1 MEADSSYTSQ
11 SNILRSNYSQ
21 GSSTAAFKLDEG
33 FSEDPRGQDDT
44 DLATTMDNTSGFEE
58 WVMAQSEDARAG
70 KWLWQN
76 STYFQCIPLHQ
87 CCLDTDTSSK
97 ILDIAYEVLRTLRT
111 ANIAAVVDRLTPLL
125 HMDPV
130 GKLPPEITSQ
140 IFSYLDASTLLVASL
155 SSQAWRARIL
165 DPRLWRRLYSDQGW
179 GLDSAVVKTYEDTHA
194 RIVRQEFHKSSSV
207 FRASE
212 TDRGQPLQ
220 KKRATG
226 NFLGQQSKEVTLGDV
241 SQWREQHGAIEAD
254 SDVPTGTTPTE
265 VDHEMQDVSS
275 NDSSHPASPPRRNKR
290 GSQQSRDD
298 MVMSPIRSH
307 GTNIP
312 PSQTLN
318 PPIMPPLTVKDI
330 SGKERINW
338 AFLYKQRRR
347 LEENWN
353 RGRYTNFQLPHPAYP
368 HEAHRECVYTIQF
381 FGKWLVSGSR
391 DKTLRVWDLE
401 TRRLRG
407 APLTGHTQSVL
418 CLQFDP
424 TEKED
429 VIISGS
435 SDSNIIVWR
444 FSTGQRIKEI
454 QQAHRDPVLNLR
466 FDHRYLVTCSKDK
479 LIKVWNRYGLSPSD
493 EDYPK
498 ISPASTAK
506 MPAYIIDT
514 SSMSLQQLENKL
526 ANRQIKM
533 LQPYS
538 LLMTLDG
545 HNAAVNAIQIDQD
558 QIVSASGDRLIKV
571 WSVIDGRLISTLP
584 GHQKGIACVQFDS
597 KRIVSG
603 SSDNTVRI
611 YDHLKKCEVAVLR
624 GHTNLVRTVQ
634 AGFGDLPHSEK
645 AMANQARLAE
655 AEYRRAVAAGEIVHE
670 PVGAGRSAREQQDSL
685 KTPAQYLTAFGAAL
699 PPGGGGSQW
708 GRIVSGS
715 YDETIIIWKKDAD
728 GRWIQGQTLRQEAAI
743 RAGAAADLR
752 AYNESQIDAG
762 GSPAPLQAST
772 SAPQRSS
779 APPQPSAA
787 QIVHHNIQSSTMGL
801 QSISEHLTGLMGQS
815 LNTLQTLARTGLP
828 ATQFPSI
835 APGAQQALAQ
845 LNAHQQN
852 IQTHFSNLTQAS
864 TSHGGQAGPSLS
876 NSTAQNNHRHVANTA
891 ASTVHVAPSTTDGQA
906 PTNLT
911 NNNIPPLPPQAQQH
925 AAGHHHHHHHP
936 QQVNQQL
943 PAPQQPASRV
953 FKLQFDAR
961 RIVCCSQDPR
971 IVGWDFAA
979 GDSDIMEASQFFLG
993 P

>member
-1 MEADSSYTSQ
+1 M
-11 SNILRSNYSQ
+11 
-21 GSSTAAFKLDEG
+21 
-33 FSEDPRGQDDT
+33 
-44 DLATTMDNTSGFEE
+44 
-58 WVMAQSEDARAG
+58 
-70 KWLWQN
+70 
-76 STYFQCIPLHQ
+76 
-87 CCLDTDTSSK
+87 
-97 ILDIAYEVLRTLRT
+97 LRTLRT
-111 ANIAAVVDRLTPLL
+111 AKIAAVVDRLTPLL

-140 IFSYLDASTLLVASL
+140 MFSYLDASTLLVASL

-179 GLDSAVVKTYEDTHA
+179 GLNSAAVRAFEERNA
-194 RIVRQEFHKSSSV
+194 RVARQDFHKPSST

-212 TDRGQPLQ
+212 TDHGQPLQ
-220 KKRATG
+220 KKRATAVSVD
-226 NFLGQQSKEVTLGDV
+226 QQTKETISGDV
-241 SQWREQHGAIEAD
+241 SQWREQHGVIEAD
-254 SDVPTGTTPTE
+254 SDVPTRISPAE
-265 VDHEMQDVSS
+265 FDHEMQDVSPT
-275 NDSSHPASPPRRNKR
+275 DSSHPASPPRRNKR
-290 GSQQSRDD
+290 GSQESGDE
-298 MVMSPIRSH
+298 MAISPIRTQDS
-307 GTNIP
+307 IVQP
-312 PSQTLN
+312 LQTLN
-318 PPIMPPLTVKDI
+318 PPVKPPLSLRDL
-330 SGKERINW
+330 SGHERINW

-347 LEENWN
+347 LEDNWN
-353 RGRYTNFQLPHPAYP
+353 KGRFTNFQLPHPAYP

-407 APLTGHTQSVL
+407 APLTGHSQSVL

-444 FSTGQRIKEI
+444 FSTGQKVKEI

-479 LIKVWNRYGLSPSD
+479 LIKVWNRYELSPLD
-493 EDYPK
+493 KDYPK
-498 ISPASTAK
+498 VSPASTAK

-514 SSMSLQQLENKL
+514 SSMSPQQLENKL

-538 LLMTLDG
+538 LLMSLDG

-611 YDHLKKCEVAVLR
+611 YDHIKKCEVAVLR

-670 PVGAGRSAREQQDSL
+670 PIGAGRSARDQQDPL

-752 AYNESQIDAG
+752 AYNEGQIDAG
-762 GSPAPLQAST
+762 GAPAPQAANSSVSHPT
-772 SAPQRSS
+772 SLPA
-779 APPQPSAA
+779 QPSAT
-787 QIVHHNIQSSTMGL
+787 QIVHHTMQSSTMGL
-801 QSISEHLTGLMGQS
+801 QSISDHITNLMGQS
-815 LNTLQTLARTGLP
+815 LNTMQSLARTNLGGS
-828 ATQFPSI
+828 QFSSL

-852 IQTHFSNLTQAS
+852 IQNHFSNLSQVGAS
-864 TSHGGQAGPSLS
+864 HTVQAGPSVTI
-876 NSTAQNNHRHVANTA
+876 STAQ
-891 ASTVHVAPSTTDGQA
+891 
-906 PTNLT
+906 TNS
-911 NNNIPPLPPQAQQH
+911 QH
-925 AAGHHHHHHHP
+925 AANIPAVGVNIGQNTNIGQPPVALAHNIIPPVPPIPPQPLVQPHVATHHHHHHHAP
-936 QQVNQQL
+936 PANQQ
-943 PAPQQPASRV
+943 PQPPQQPASRV

-979 GDSDIMEASQFFLG
+979 GDTDIMVASQFFLG

>member
-1 MEADSSYTSQ
+1 MLHRPPYTVYLSCVAV
-11 SNILRSNYSQ
+11 IIF
-21 GSSTAAFKLDEG
+21 G
-33 FSEDPRGQDDT
+33 
-44 DLATTMDNTSGFEE
+44 
-58 WVMAQSEDARAG
+58 
-70 KWLWQN
+70 
-76 STYFQCIPLHQ
+76 
-87 CCLDTDTSSK
+87 TDTVPEF
-97 ILDIAYEVLRTLRT
+97 LDIAYEVLRTLRT
-111 ANIAAVVDRLTPLL
+111 SKIAAVVDRLTPLL

-165 DPRLWRRLYSDQGW
+165 DPRLWRRLYLDQGW
-179 GLDSAVVKTYEDTHA
+179 GLDEAAVRMFEESHG
-194 RIVRQEFHKSSSV
+194 RLIRQGSHRLGSS

-212 TDRGQPLQ
+212 KDRGQPLL
-220 KKRATG
+220 KKRATA
-226 NFLGQQSKEVTLGDV
+226 NSFDQQNKELSSDV

-254 SDVPTGTTPTE
+254 SDVPSRTSPME
-265 VDHEMQDVSS
+265 VDQEMLDVPS
-275 NDSSHPASPPRRNKR
+275 NEPLHPISPSRRNKR
-290 GSQQSRDD
+290 GSQESRDE
-298 MVMSPIRSH
+298 MLVS
-307 GTNIP
+307 TNP
-312 PSQTLN
+312 PHTTGRASSQSLN
-318 PPIMPPLTVKDI
+318 PPIKPPLILRDS
-330 SGKERINW
+330 SGSEKINW

-353 RGRYTNFQLPHPAYP
+353 KGRFTNFQLPHPAYA

-435 SDSNIIVWR
+435 SDTNIIVWR
-444 FSTGQRIKEI
+444 FSTGQKIKEI
-454 QQAHRDPVLNLR
+454 LQAHRDPVLNLR

-479 LIKVWNRYGLSPSD
+479 LIKIWNRYELSPLD
-493 EDYPK
+493 KDYPK

-514 SSMSLQQLENKL
+514 LAASPQQIEQKL
-526 ANRQIKM
+526 ANRQIKV

-538 LLMTLDG
+538 LLMSLDG
-545 HNAAVNAIQIDQD
+545 HNAAVNAIQIDRD

-571 WSVIDGRLISTLP
+571 WSVLDGRLMSTLP

-611 YDHLKKCEVAVLR
+611 YDHIKKCEVAVLR

-655 AEYRRAVAAGEIVHE
+655 AEYRRAVAAGEIVHQTT
-670 PVGAGRSAREQQDSL
+670 GAGKSARDQQGL

-752 AYNESQIDAG
+752 AYNEGQIDAG
-762 GSPAPLQAST
+762 GAPA
-772 SAPQRSS
+772 SS
-779 APPQPSAA
+779 NAVVPHQPPAA
-787 QIVHHNIQSSTMGL
+787 QIVHQVMQPSMGL
-801 QSISEHLTGLMGQS
+801 QNISDHITGLMGQTANTIQS
-815 LNTLQTLARTGLP
+815 LAHTNNPASHLP
-828 ATQFPSI
+828 VMASSI
-835 APGAQQALAQ
+835 QQGLAQ
-845 LNAHQQN
+845 LSTQQHN
-852 IQTHFSNLTQAS
+852 IQNFSNLAQTAVSHVAQAGSSVS
-864 TSHGGQAGPSLS
+864 TSTSQSVTPHI
-876 NSTAQNNHRHVANTA
+876 ANTSA
-891 ASTVHVAPSTTDGQA
+891 PLGTVS
-906 PTNLT
+906 L
-911 NNNIPPLPPQAQQH
+911 NNIPAIPQAH
-925 AAGHHHHHHHP
+925 PPPATHHHHHHHLQQANP
-936 QQVNQQL
+936 QPQ
-943 PAPQQPASRV
+943 PPQQPASRV

-979 GDSDIMEASQFFLG
+979 GDTDIMEASQFFLG

>member
-1 MEADSSYTSQ
+1 
-11 SNILRSNYSQ
+11 
-21 GSSTAAFKLDEG
+21 
-33 FSEDPRGQDDT
+33 
-44 DLATTMDNTSGFEE
+44 
-58 WVMAQSEDARAG
+58 
-70 KWLWQN
+70 
-76 STYFQCIPLHQ
+76 
-87 CCLDTDTSSK
+87 
-97 ILDIAYEVLRTLRT
+97 
-111 ANIAAVVDRLTPLL
+111 
-125 HMDPV
+125 MDPV

-140 IFSYLDASTLLVASL
+140 IFSYLDASTLLTASL

-165 DPRLWRRLYSDQGW
+165 DPRLWRRLYCDQGW
-179 GLDSAVVKTYEDTHA
+179 RLDSAAVKAFEETRT
-194 RIVRQEFHKSSSV
+194 RLVRNEFCKSGTA

-212 TDRGQPLQ
+212 TDRGQPVQ
-220 KKRATG
+220 KKRATA
-226 NFLGQQSKEVTLGDV
+226 NFLDQQTKEVFFGDV
-241 SQWREQHGAIEAD
+241 SQWREQHGVIEAD
-254 SDVPTGTTPTE
+254 TDLPARTPSAE
-265 VDHEMQDVSS
+265 LDHEMPDVLS
-275 NDSSHPASPPRRNKR
+275 NDFTHPASPHRRNKR
-290 GSQQSRDD
+290 GSQESRDE
-298 MVMSPIRSH
+298 MVMSPIRLQES
-307 GTNIP
+307 TAI
-312 PSQTLN
+312 PSQALN
-318 PPIMPPLTVKDI
+318 PPVHPLLTLRDP
-330 SGKERINW
+330 SGNERMNW

-347 LEENWN
+347 LEDNWN
-353 RGRYTNFQLPHPAYP
+353 KGRFTNFQLPHPAYP

-407 APLTGHTQSVL
+407 PPLTGHTQSVL

-435 SDSNIIVWR
+435 SDTNVIVWR
-444 FSTGQRIKEI
+444 FSTGQKLKEI

-466 FDHRYLVTCSKDK
+466 FDHRYLITCSKDK
-479 LIKVWNRYGLSPSD
+479 LIKVWNRYELSPLD
-493 EDYPK
+493 KDYPK
-498 ISPASTAK
+498 VSAASTAR
-506 MPAYIIDT
+506 MPSYIIDT
-514 SSMSLQQLENKL
+514 SSMNTQQIEQKL

-533 LQPYS
+533 VQQYS
-538 LLMTLDG
+538 LLMALDG

-571 WSVIDGRLISTLP
+571 WSVIDGRLINTLP

-634 AGFGDLPHSEK
+634 AGFGDLPYSDQ
-645 AMANQARLAE
+645 AMVNQARLAE
-655 AEYRRAVAAGEIVHE
+655 KEYRRAVAAGEIVHE
-670 PVGAGRSAREQQDSL
+670 PTGASRTARDQQDTI

-743 RAGAAADLR
+743 RSGAAADLR
-752 AYNESQIDAG
+752 AYTEDQIDAG
-762 GSPAPLQAST
+762 GAPAPSNAHADGPS
-772 SAPQRSS
+772 
-779 APPQPSAA
+779 QPSAA
-787 QIVHHNIQSSTMGL
+787 LIVAQSTPSSTLGL
-801 QSISEHLTGLMGQS
+801 QTISQHITGLMGQS
-815 LNTLQTLARTGLP
+815 LSTIQGLDRTSASG
-828 ATQFPSI
+828 SHVSSM

-845 LNAHQQN
+845 LSAHQQN
-852 IQTHFSNLTQAS
+852 IQNHFSHFTPS
-864 TSHGGQAGPSLS
+864 GTSNMGQSGPSAGAAPAQANAS
-876 NSTAQNNHRHVANTA
+876 HAANMPAAAVTITQNTANAQNH
-891 ASTVHVAPSTTDGQA
+891 
-906 PTNLT
+906 TNG
-911 NNNIPPLPPQAQQH
+911 NVPPVPVPIIQH
-925 AAGHHHHHHHP
+925 PAVHHHHHHHHI
-936 QQVNQQL
+936 QQANQQPQL
-943 PAPQQPASRV
+943 PQQPASRV

-979 GDSDIMEASQFFLG
+979 GDADIMEASQFFLG

>member
-1 MEADSSYTSQ
+1 
-11 SNILRSNYSQ
+11 
-21 GSSTAAFKLDEG
+21 
-33 FSEDPRGQDDT
+33 
-44 DLATTMDNTSGFEE
+44 
-58 WVMAQSEDARAG
+58 
-70 KWLWQN
+70 
-76 STYFQCIPLHQ
+76 
-87 CCLDTDTSSK
+87 
-97 ILDIAYEVLRTLRT
+97 
-111 ANIAAVVDRLTPLL
+111 
-125 HMDPV
+125 MDPV
-130 GKLPPEITSQ
+130 GKLPPEITAQ
-140 IFSYLDASTLLVASL
+140 VFSYLDASTLLVASL

-179 GLDSAVVKTYEDTHA
+179 GLDSAAVKAFEEKHA
-194 RIVRQEFHKSSSV
+194 QSVRQDFHKTSSS

-220 KKRATG
+220 KKRATS
-226 NFLGQQSKEVTLGDV
+226 NFVGQQTKEGISGDV
-241 SQWREQHGAIEAD
+241 SQWREQHGVIEAE
-254 SDVPTGTTPTE
+254 SDLPIVRSSME
-265 VDHEMQDVSS
+265 VDQEMQDVSS
-275 NDSSHPASPPRRNKR
+275 HDFTHPTSPLRRNKR
-290 GSQQSRDD
+290 GSLESGDD
-298 MVMSPIRSH
+298 MVMSRIRSQEP
-307 GTNIP
+307 TTQVP
-312 PSQTLN
+312 QTLD
-318 PPIMPPLTVKDI
+318 PPVRPRLTLRDL
-330 SGKERINW
+330 SGVGKVNW
-338 AFLYKQRRR
+338 AFLYKQRKR

-353 RGRYTNFQLPHPAYP
+353 KGRFTNFQLPHPAYP

-381 FGKWLVSGSR
+381 FGRWLVSGSR

-444 FSTGQRIKEI
+444 FSTGHKIKEI

-479 LIKVWNRYGLSPSD
+479 LIKVWTRHELSPLD
-493 EDYPK
+493 ENYPK

-506 MPAYIIDT
+506 MPAYIVDT
-514 SSMSLQQLENKL
+514 ASMSPQQLEQNL
-526 ANRQIKM
+526 ANRQIKT
-533 LQPYS
+533 LQSYS
-538 LLMTLDG
+538 LLMSLEG

-571 WSVIDGRLISTLP
+571 WSVIDGRLISTLS

-634 AGFGDLPHSEK
+634 AGFGDLPYSEK
-645 AMANQARLAE
+645 AMADQARLAE
-655 AEYRRAVAAGEIVHE
+655 AEYRRAVAAGEILHE
-670 PVGAGRSAREQQDSL
+670 PTGIGRSTRGHQGSV
-685 KTPAQYLTAFGAAL
+685 KTPTQPLTAFGAVL

-752 AYNESQIDAG
+752 AYNEGQVDAG
-762 GSPAPLQAST
+762 GALAPQSASPPAPPYV
-772 SAPQRSS
+772 SAP
-779 APPQPSAA
+779 AQPSAA
-787 QIVHHNIQSSTMGL
+787 QIVHHNMQSSGVGM
-801 QSISEHLTGLMGQS
+801 QSISEHITGLMGQS
-815 LNTLQTLARTGLP
+815 MNTIQSLARTSLP
-828 ATQFPSI
+828 GSAFSSMG
-835 APGAQQALAQ
+835 PGAQQALAQ

-852 IQTHFSNLTQAS
+852 IQSHFSNLTQAG
-864 TSHGGQAGPSLS
+864 TSHAGQSGSS
-876 NSTAQNNHRHVANTA
+876 IFTTTAQANSQHSA
-891 ASTVHVAPSTTDGQA
+891 NISAVGVDLAQNTTNGQTPVTLA
-906 PTNLT
+906 H
-911 NNNIPPLPPQAQQH
+911 NNIPPIPTPAQQL
-925 AAGHHHHHHHP
+925 AAAHHHHHHHA
-936 QQVNQQL
+936 QQANQQAQ
-943 PAPQQPASRV
+943 PPQQPASRV

-979 GDSDIMEASQFFLG
+979 GDADIIEASQFFLG

>member
-1 MEADSSYTSQ
+1 
-11 SNILRSNYSQ
+11 
-21 GSSTAAFKLDEG
+21 
-33 FSEDPRGQDDT
+33 
-44 DLATTMDNTSGFEE
+44 
-58 WVMAQSEDARAG
+58 
-70 KWLWQN
+70 
-76 STYFQCIPLHQ
+76 
-87 CCLDTDTSSK
+87 
-97 ILDIAYEVLRTLRT
+97 
-111 ANIAAVVDRLTPLL
+111 
-125 HMDPV
+125 MDPV

-140 IFSYLDASTLLVASL
+140 IFSYLDASTLLTASL
-155 SSQAWRARIL
+155 SSQAWRVRIL
-165 DPRLWRRLYSDQGW
+165 DPGLWRRLYSDQGW
-179 GLDSAVVKTYEDTHA
+179 GLDAAAVKAYEEA
-194 RIVRQEFHKSSSV
+194 RTRLMRHEFRKSGTA

-212 TDRGQPLQ
+212 TDRGQPVQ
-220 KKRATG
+220 KKRATA
-226 NFLGQQSKEVTLGDV
+226 NFLDQQTKEVFSGDV
-241 SQWREQHGAIEAD
+241 SQWREQHGPIEAD
-254 SDVPTGTTPTE
+254 TDVSVRTPSAE
-265 VDHEMQDVSS
+265 VDHEMPDVSTS
-275 NDSSHPASPPRRNKR
+275 DFTCPASSPRRNKR
-290 GSQQSRDD
+290 GSQESRDE
-298 MVMSPIRSH
+298 MVISPIRSQES
-307 GTNIP
+307 TALS
-312 PSQTLN
+312 SQILN
-318 PPIMPPLTVKDI
+318 PPAHPLLTLRDS
-330 SGKERINW
+330 SGNRRINW

-347 LEENWN
+347 LEDNWN
-353 RGRYTNFQLPHPAYP
+353 KGRFTNFQLPHPAYP

-407 APLTGHTQSVL
+407 PPLTGHTQSVL

-435 SDSNIIVWR
+435 SDTNVIVWR
-444 FSTGQRIKEI
+444 FSTGQKLKEI

-479 LIKVWNRYGLSPSD
+479 LIKVWNRHELSPLD
-493 EDYPK
+493 KDYPK
-498 ISPASTAK
+498 ISAASTAR
-506 MPAYIIDT
+506 MPSYIIDT
-514 SSMSLQQLENKL
+514 SSMSPQQIEQKL

-538 LLMTLDG
+538 FLMALDG

-634 AGFGDLPHSEK
+634 AGFGDLPHSEQ
-645 AMANQARLAE
+645 AMVNQARLAE
-655 AEYRRAVAAGEIVHE
+655 VEYRRAVAAGEIFHE
-670 PVGAGRSAREQQDSL
+670 PTGASRSSRERQDTF

-728 GRWIQGQTLRQEAAI
+728 GRWIQGQTLRQEAAV

-752 AYNESQIDAG
+752 AYNEDQIDAG
-762 GSPAPLQAST
+762 GAPASSNAIAS
-772 SAPQRSS
+772 
-779 APPQPSAA
+779 PQPSAA
-787 QIVHHNIQSSTMGL
+787 QILHQTTQSSTMGL
-801 QSISEHLTGLMGQS
+801 QTIGQHITGFMGQS
-815 LNTLQTLARTGLP
+815 LSTLQSLARNSASGSHL
-828 ATQFPSI
+828 SSL

-852 IQTHFSNLTQAS
+852 IQNHLSNLTQAA
-864 TSHGGQAGPSLS
+864 TSAAGQAGPSVTTT
-876 NSTAQNNHRHVANTA
+876 TAQTNSSLVASGPAIAGSIAQNA
-891 ASTVHVAPSTTDGQA
+891 TTGQA
-906 PTNLT
+906 LA
-911 NNNIPPLPPQAQQH
+911 NNSVPHIPPQLIQH
-925 AAGHHHHHHHP
+925 PAPHHHHHHHVQP
-936 QQVNQQL
+936 VNQQ
-943 PAPQQPASRV
+943 PQLAQQTASRV

-979 GDSDIMEASQFFLG
+979 GDANII
-993 P
+993 

>member
-1 MEADSSYTSQ
+1 
-11 SNILRSNYSQ
+11 
-21 GSSTAAFKLDEG
+21 
-33 FSEDPRGQDDT
+33 
-44 DLATTMDNTSGFEE
+44 
-58 WVMAQSEDARAG
+58 
-70 KWLWQN
+70 
-76 STYFQCIPLHQ
+76 
-87 CCLDTDTSSK
+87 
-97 ILDIAYEVLRTLRT
+97 
-111 ANIAAVVDRLTPLL
+111 
-125 HMDPV
+125 MDPV

-140 IFSYLDASTLLVASL
+140 IFSYLDASTLLIAAL

-179 GLDSAVVKTYEDTHA
+179 GLDSTAVKAFEETHA
-194 RIVRQEFHKSSSV
+194 RLVRQGFHKPSSS
-207 FRASE
+207 FRSPE
-212 TDRGQPLQ
+212 TERGQPLQ
-220 KKRATG
+220 KKRATS
-226 NFLGQQSKEVTLGDV
+226 NFVDQQSKEVISGDV
-241 SQWREQHGAIEAD
+241 SQWREQHGIIEAD
-254 SDVPTGTTPTE
+254 TDIPTRTPPAE
-265 VDHEMQDVSS
+265 FDHEMQDVSS
-275 NDSSHPASPPRRNKR
+275 NESPYPTSPQRRNKR
-290 GSQQSRDD
+290 GSQESTDE
-298 MVMSPIRSH
+298 MVMSPGRTQDS
-307 GTNIP
+307 TAL
-312 PSQTLN
+312 PSQTLS
-318 PPIMPPLTVKDI
+318 PPVKPPLSLRDL
-330 SGKERINW
+330 SGNDKINW

-353 RGRYTNFQLPHPAYP
+353 KGRFTNFQLPHPAYP

-391 DKTLRVWDLE
+391 DKTLRIWDLE

-435 SDSNIIVWR
+435 SDSNVIVWR
-444 FSTGQRIKEI
+444 FSTGQKIKEI

-479 LIKVWNRYGLSPSD
+479 LIKVWSRYELSPLD
-493 EDYPK
+493 KDYPK
-498 ISPASTAK
+498 VSQASTAK

-514 SSMSLQQLENKL
+514 SSMSPQQLETKL

-538 LLMTLDG
+538 LLMALDG

-670 PVGAGRSAREQQDSL
+670 SIGAGRSSRDQLDPL

-752 AYNESQIDAG
+752 AYNEGQIDAG
-762 GSPAPLQAST
+762 GAPAPQPASAQPAPGPIIHQSSLQSN
-772 SAPQRSS
+772 
-779 APPQPSAA
+779 APPQPSAS
-787 QIVHHNIQSSTMGL
+787 QIIHHTTQSSTVGL
-801 QSISEHLTGLMGQS
+801 QTISEHITRVMGQS
-815 LNTLQTLARTGLP
+815 LSTMQSLARTGLP
-828 ATQFPSI
+828 GSQLAPMG
-835 APGAQQALAQ
+835 PGAQQALAQ
-845 LNAHQQN
+845 WNAHQQSLQN
-852 IQTHFSNLTQAS
+852 HFSNLTQAGAS
-864 TSHGGQAGPSLS
+864 PAGQAGPFVFT
-876 NSTAQNNHRHVANTA
+876 STVQTNPQQVANTLA
-891 ASTVHVAPSTTDGQA
+891 ATGTVAQNTAPAQPAVTLA
-906 PTNLT
+906 
-911 NNNIPPLPPQAQQH
+911 NNNIPPVPPH
-925 AAGHHHHHHHP
+925 AAQPPATHHHHHHHP
-936 QQVNQQL
+936 QQGNQ
-943 PAPQQPASRV
+943 PPAAPQQPASRV

-979 GDSDIMEASQFFLG
+979 GDADIMEASPFFLG

>member
-1 MEADSSYTSQ
+1 VLQ
-11 SNILRSNYSQ
+11 
-21 GSSTAAFKLDEG
+21 
-33 FSEDPRGQDDT
+33 
-44 DLATTMDNTSGFEE
+44 DNTFILHLHR
-58 WVMAQSEDARAG
+58 ACPRRDDADG
-70 KWLWQN
+70 GCQH
-76 STYFQCIPLHQ
+76 I
-87 CCLDTDTSSK
+87 
-97 ILDIAYEVLRTLRT
+97 DIAYEVLRTLRT
-111 ANIAAVVDRLTPLL
+111 SKIAAVVDRLTPLL

-140 IFSYLDASTLLVASL
+140 IFSYLDASTLLTASL

-179 GLDSAVVKTYEDTHA
+179 GLDSAAVKSYEETRTRSLRH
-194 RIVRQEFHKSSSV
+194 EFRKSGTA

-212 TDRGQPLQ
+212 TDRGQPVQ
-220 KKRATG
+220 KKRATA
-226 NFLGQQSKEVTLGDV
+226 NFLDQQTKEVFSGDV

-254 SDVPTGTTPTE
+254 TDVPARTPSAE
-265 VDHEMQDVSS
+265 IDHEMTDVSS
-275 NDSSHPASPPRRNKR
+275 TDLTYPASPHRRNKR
-290 GSQQSRDD
+290 GSQESRDE
-298 MVMSPIRSH
+298 MIMSPVRPQESIAL
-307 GTNIP
+307 
-312 PSQTLN
+312 PSQPSNPHVHPPMTLRD
-318 PPIMPPLTVKDI
+318 P
-330 SGKERINW
+330 SGNERMNW

-347 LEENWN
+347 LEDNWN
-353 RGRYTNFQLPHPAYP
+353 KGRFTNFQLPHPAYP

-391 DKTLRVWDLE
+391 DKTLRIWDLE

-407 APLTGHTQSVL
+407 PPLTGHTQSVL

-435 SDSNIIVWR
+435 SDTNVIVWR
-444 FSTGQRIKEI
+444 FSTGQKLKEI

-466 FDHRYLVTCSKDK
+466 FDHRYLITCSKDK
-479 LIKVWNRYGLSPSD
+479 LIKVWNRYELSPLD
-493 EDYPK
+493 KDYPK
-498 ISPASTAK
+498 VSAASTAR
-506 MPAYIIDT
+506 MPSYIIDT
-514 SSMSLQQLENKL
+514 SSMNPQQIEQKL

-533 LQPYS
+533 LQHYS
-538 LLMTLDG
+538 LLMALDG

-571 WSVIDGRLISTLP
+571 WSVIDGRLLSTLP

-634 AGFGDLPHSEK
+634 AGFGDLPYSDQ

-655 AEYRRAVAAGEIVHE
+655 KEYRRAVAAGEIVHE
-670 PVGAGRSAREQQDSL
+670 PIGASRSAREQHDAI

-743 RAGAAADLR
+743 RSGAAADLR
-752 AYNESQIDAG
+752 AYTEDQIDAG
-762 GSPAPLQAST
+762 GAPAPSNVNPL
-772 SAPQRSS
+772 
-779 APPQPSAA
+779 PQPSAA
-787 QIVHHNIQSSTMGL
+787 QIAHQTMQPSTMGL
-801 QSISEHLTGLMGQS
+801 QTIGQHITGLMGQS
-815 LNTLQTLARTGLP
+815 LSTIQGLARDSAPGSH
-828 ATQFPSI
+828 FSSM

-852 IQTHFSNLTQAS
+852 IQNHFSNLTQVTAS
-864 TSHGGQAGPSLS
+864 NTGPGGPSTVTTTTQANNSPVS
-876 NSTAQNNHRHVANTA
+876 NIPTASVSVSQNATNGQNVAN
-891 ASTVHVAPSTTDGQA
+891 SNPPPIQA
-906 PTNLT
+906 PT
-911 NNNIPPLPPQAQQH
+911 PQH
-925 AAGHHHHHHHP
+925 PAAHHHHHHHV
-936 QQVNQQL
+936 QQANQQPQL
-943 PAPQQPASRV
+943 PQQPASRV

-979 GDSDIMEASQFFLG
+979 GDADIMEASQFFLG